1 MGYEKEKI
9 KQIRG
14 LILFVAVILLL
25 VIYSGSVWA
34 GIGMMFSIAS
44 PFITGGAIAFV
55 LNLPLRA
62 IENKILKKWNGKV
75 AKKIKRP
82 ISMALSIVFIVA
94 IIWFVIKT
102 VVPTMQDTFVI
113 LGEQIPIFAKDVV
126 ESLEKM
132 AVDNPELM
140 KWVEDLQDIQID
152 WKSLMSSVGG
162 FLSAGMGSVLTSA
175 VSVAGNIIGGV
186 VNVFISFIFA
196 IYILSQKEKL
206 GNQANRIMAAFLPE
220 KVCNT
225 TKDVLHRLNKN
236 FGSFISG
243 QCLEA
248 VILGCLFAI
257 FMSIFRF
264 PYVLLISVLI
274 AFTSLIPVVGAFIG
288 CAVGAF
294 LILMGDPLQ
303 ALWFIILF
311 LIIQQIEGNLI
322 YPYVVGNSVGL
333 PSIWVLAA
341 VTIGGSL
348 FGVLGMLCFIPLV
361 STGYSLLRDSVNA
374 RNKKKAEAVKCC
386 EEDEKPEDTQCLKE
400 NEPVMEN
407 THTAQNKEQEE

>member
-1 MGYEKEKI
+1 MGFEKEKI

-14 LILFVAVILLL
+14 LILFVAVIMLV

-44 PFITGGAIAFV
+44 PFLAGGAIAFV

-62 IENKILKKWNGKV
+62 IETKILKKWNGKV
-75 AKKIKRP
+75 AGKIKRP
-82 ISMALSIVFIVA
+82 ISMVLSIVFVVA
-94 IIWFVIKT
+94 IIWFVIRT
-102 VVPTMQDTFVI
+102 VVPTLQDTVAI
-113 LGEQIPIFAKDVV
+113 LGEQIPVFAKDVV

-140 KWVEDLQDIQID
+140 EWVNELENVQID

-162 FLSAGMGSVLTSA
+162 FLSTGMGSVLTSA
-175 VSVAGNIIGGV
+175 VSVAGSIIGGV
-186 VNVFISFIFA
+186 VNVFIAFIFA

-206 GNQANRIMAAFLPE
+206 AHQGERILSAFLPE
-220 KVCNT
+220 RAFLK

-236 FGSFISG
+236 FSSFISG

-294 LILMGDPLQ
+294 LILMGNPLQ

-311 LIIQQIEGNLI
+311 LVIQQIEGNLI

-348 FGVLGMLCFIPLV
+348 FGVMGMLCFIPLV
-361 STGYSLLRDSVNA
+361 STGYSLLRDSVNE
-374 RNKKKAEAVKCC
+374 RNRKKVALTESEKEIKEAETKQMETAKVEC
-386 EEDEKPEDTQCLKE
+386 DEQKPETPDTEK
-400 NEPVMEN
+400 
-407 THTAQNKEQEE
+407 